1 MTTPDVIR
9 TEDAFQIPTYH
20 KFPLAL
26 VRGEGVYVWDA
37 DGKRYL
43 DFYGGHCVT
52 LLGHCPPRVVEA
64 IREQAGTLLFYS
76 NAAYSPVRARAAALL
91 AAFAPEG
98 LGHAFFCNSGTE
110 ANETALKLAR
120 KWTGKPHV
128 VAMTDG
134 FHGRTLGSLAAT
146 SNPKYRAPYAD
157 VLPET
162 TFVPFGDAE
171 AVADVLAARD
181 DVAAVILEPIQSM
194 AGITEAPPAYF
205 QTLRRLCDAHG
216 AALIFDEVQT
226 GVGRTGAFSISEHFG
241 MTPDLITLAKSL
253 GSGVPVGAV
262 LASDAVAA
270 TVRHGDQG
278 STFGGGMLAMAAMT
292 ATLETIRDEALMTR
306 ASRIF
311 ERIAGALRPHVKA
324 VRGRGCLLGVELHGP
339 AAPVLAKLRAAGVLA
354 GSAAHPNVIRLMPPL
369 NTPDE
374 AVDAFLT
381 AFTDLLATHDSVA
394 SYCVNEATLRIAEH
408 EPSPNFKLNLQTHAP
423 SPRLASARRCD
434 VERPA
439 RSGRG
444 APSRRKNVDRERARK
459 EPRDALLQPLAAH
472 AHVDGAGRR
481 PPRRARHH
489 DHARAGHVGLR
500 VGRRRGDG
508 RRGGRAHPRGRRRA
522 LAVL

>member
-1 MTTPDVIR
+1 MTTHDVIR

-52 LLGHCPPRVVEA
+52 LLGHCPPRVVAA

-76 NAAYSPVRARAAALL
+76 NAAYSPVRARAAELL
-91 AAFAPEG
+91 AGFAPEG

-146 SNPKYRAPYAD
+146 SNPKYRAPYAG

-162 TFVPFGDAE
+162 TFVPFGDAG
-171 AVADVLAARD
+171 AVADVLAGRD

-205 QTLRRLCDAHG
+205 RALRRLCDEHG

-226 GVGRTGAFSISEHFG
+226 GVGRTGTFSISEHFG

-292 ATLETIRDEALMTR
+292 ATLETIRDEALM
-306 ASRIF
+306 AHAPRIF

-339 AAPVLAKLRAAGVLA
+339 AAPVPAKLRAAGVLA
-354 GSAAHPNVIRLMPPL
+354 GSSAHPNVIRLMPPL

-381 AFTDLLATHDSVA
+381 TFTDV
-394 SYCVNEATLRIAEH
+394 
-408 EPSPNFKLNLQTHAP
+408 
-423 SPRLASARRCD
+423 
-434 VERPA
+434 
-439 RSGRG
+439 
-444 APSRRKNVDRERARK
+444 
-459 EPRDALLQPLAAH
+459 LAAH
-472 AHVDGAGRR
+472 DPTAS
-481 PPRRARHH
+481 
-489 DHARAGHVGLR
+489 
-500 VGRRRGDG
+500 
-508 RRGGRAHPRGRRRA
+508 
-522 LAVL
+522 